1 MCEKDI
7 LFCIFYY
14 FGYIAIGGAFAAGW
28 FIFSDWMKRKKQE
41 EQEGK

>member
-14 FGYIAIGGAFAAGW
+14 FGYIAIAGAFGAGW
-28 FIFSDWMKRKKQE
+28 FIFSDWYKRRKTE
-41 EQEGK
+41 EQEGR

>member
-14 FGYIAIGGAFAAGW
+14 LGYIAIAGALVAGF
-28 FIFSDWMKRKKQE
+28 FIFLDWKKRKEQE
-41 EQEGK
+41 EK